1 MIGQTVSHYRIVGKL
16 GAGGMGVVYEAE
28 DTRLG
33 RHVALKFLPEE
44 LSRDPQALARF
55 QREARAASAL
65 NHPNICT
72 IHDIGEHERR
82 HFIVMELLEGETLR
96 SRIAGGALPTD
107 RVLELGAQLADALV
121 AAHDK
126 GIVHRDIKPANI
138 FVTTRG
144 HAKILDFGLA
154 KVAAAPPAGA
164 PSVEATKTPDDVH
177 LTSPGTTL
185 GTVAYMSPEQARG
198 EELDHRTDLFSL
210 GAALYEMATGRQ
222 AFSGSSTAVV
232 FEAILNRMP
241 TAAARVN
248 PDLPDELDRLIGKAL
263 DKDRDLRYQ
272 SAADLRGDL
281 KRLQRDSGD
290 SRASASPAVAASPR
304 AAAELGL
311 PSQPAADLASSSDTA
326 IAVGLLSRHKT
337 GALAALTAAAALLVA
352 GALYF
357 NARPDPVPS
366 LGPIDSV
373 AVLPF
378 ENVGGDPDTE
388 YLSDG
393 LTDSL
398 INALSGL
405 PDLRVVP
412 RGMVFPYKGRAVD
425 LQTVGGEL
433 DVRAVITGRVT
444 QRDGTLIIGAE
455 LTDVAAVSQLWGDQY
470 TRELADIF
478 ALQAEVTR
486 DIVRNLRPQLT
497 GDESARLAETG
508 TDDQEAYDAYLRG
521 RFEFNRQ
528 SVRGLRS
535 ARDQLERAV
544 VLDPSFAAAHAA
556 LATTYLALG
565 TWNIVPVLEAYSRAE
580 EAAARALEI
589 DDTVADAHKALAGVR
604 LIHYWDFTGAESSLQ
619 RALALD
625 QDSASAHQLNGSRL
639 SFEGRH
645 EDAIS
650 ELRGALRLDPQSPFI
665 RFQLAAGLLSAG
677 RTEEAVEQLD
687 QTVALDPG
695 FPLTYAMLAQAY
707 IRQGRYEEALAATD
721 RWQTLFVDE
730 VPAFRG
736 LLDMVGGTFIEAQ
749 IYAATGREDEA
760 RRMLDRHERLPVAAV
775 APLSIAIIHA
785 ALGNP
790 DQAFEWLEQVLE
802 QRMAML
808 LGVAESGPLDPL
820 RDDPR
825 YEDLLRRMRTLEPA
839 TR

>member
-1 MIGQTVSHYRIVGKL
+1 
-16 GAGGMGVVYEAE
+16 
-28 DTRLG
+28 
-33 RHVALKFLPEE
+33 
-44 LSRDPQALARF
+44 
-55 QREARAASAL
+55 
-65 NHPNICT
+65 
-72 IHDIGEHERR
+72 
-82 HFIVMELLEGETLR
+82 
-96 SRIAGGALPTD
+96 
-107 RVLELGAQLADALV
+107 
-121 AAHDK
+121 
-126 GIVHRDIKPANI
+126 
-138 FVTTRG
+138 
-144 HAKILDFGLA
+144 
-154 KVAAAPPAGA
+154 
-164 PSVEATKTPDDVH
+164 
-177 LTSPGTTL
+177 
-185 GTVAYMSPEQARG
+185 
-198 EELDHRTDLFSL
+198 
-210 GAALYEMATGRQ
+210 
-222 AFSGSSTAVV
+222 
-232 FEAILNRMP
+232 
-241 TAAARVN
+241 
-248 PDLPDELDRLIGKAL
+248 
-263 DKDRDLRYQ
+263 
-272 SAADLRGDL
+272 
-281 KRLQRDSGD
+281 
-290 SRASASPAVAASPR
+290 
-304 AAAELGL
+304 
-311 PSQPAADLASSSDTA
+311 
-326 IAVGLLSRHKT
+326 
-337 GALAALTAAAALLVA
+337 
-352 GALYF
+352 
-357 NARPDPVPS
+357 
-366 LGPIDSV
+366 
-373 AVLPF
+373 
-378 ENVGGDPDTE
+378 
-388 YLSDG
+388 
-393 LTDSL
+393 
-398 INALSGL
+398 
-405 PDLRVVP
+405 
-412 RGMVFPYKGRAVD
+412 MVFPYKGRAVD